1 MRSTVLNI
9 LFFTFCFAASHN
21 VIAQSQR
28 ISLSKIDS
36 AYALYKRGADQ
47 RIEEYLKD
55 KSTGRVRALSN
66 GGRIYLVDVSESGVP
81 IYIQSDNAGVATSLG
96 VDELRDGGGLGLSLE
111 GSDMEV
117 GIWDEGK
124 VRNDHVE
131 YIGRVTQV
139 DSPSEFNFHAT
150 HVLGTMLATGVNA
163 NAKGMAP
170 KATAIAFDFFND
182 VSEMT
187 EQATAD
193 QTSILLSNHSYGTVA
208 GWRSDGGSWT
218 WFGDESISTTKDWKF
233 GFYNTTSSFYDDIAY
248 SAPYYLI
255 VKSAGNDN
263 SDVGDGSKPP
273 DCDPFDCIPT
283 NGVAKN
289 ILTVGAVKKLVGEYT
304 DASDVE
310 ITSFSSFG
318 PTDDGRI
325 KPDIVAPG
333 QSVFSTTS
341 NSASAYETL
350 SGTSMATPATTGT
363 LALLQ
368 ELHKNLNSGNVM
380 KSATLK
386 ALAIHTAREAGPGAG
401 PDYMFGWGLLDAEHA
416 AETLIE
422 KDDQN
427 IFIEELILNDGE
439 VVELNLEPK
448 EDTKITA
455 TLVWTDPAGPVQ
467 TPSLNPTTKML
478 MNDLDITLVDDGGT
492 TQFPWKLDPTNP
504 ATAATKGD
512 NILDNVE
519 KLEFDNP
526 EPRNYKLRVS
536 HKGTLV
542 DEQQEFSLIITYS
555 SLIDPRVSYYWVGN
569 SGNWDNGN
577 NWSLESGGAS
587 ANMVPTSEDKVV
599 FDENSFLL
607 DGEVVSLT
615 QDQQCYSIRW
625 FANENVSLDFDG
637 HQLVVGEGVNLLS
650 GNISSSSPGVIQ
662 FMGDATTDAKLNLS
676 NNSLD
681 DLTLKFS
688 GDGAKWAMFGDF
700 RINGVELESGHLQL
714 SENEIKLNELSTVGI
729 DAKTL
734 TLSGTS
740 VSGISSL
747 SLDFSGLLLE
757 SENAIVTVPVSSAY
771 SLNVGTNTF
780 DGAIQLEGGEINI
793 EGNGS
798 IESVEGFGILI
809 INGNHSWE
817 NINLNEGSTLLINE
831 GTVQSLTKEFTLQ
844 ATSVNRTSISSSGSD
859 LATLDFEEHIKI
871 CMDHL
876 DVENVS
882 VTGQATLNA
891 GINSTLTN
899 SPNWKQDTC
908 DNILFPDFDFE
919 FNCENAA
926 VFFTDKSS
934 GPVSGY
940 NWDFGDITSVQNTSS
955 LVNPIHLFEGT
966 GQFQVSLEVSD
977 GSNSVSYAKTL
988 ELNPSVLVE
997 NNIELSN
1004 GKLISFLP
1012 ANKYQW
1018 VLDGELLEDTN
1029 LRSIPLSTGF
1039 GVYSVL
1045 TFDDNCNRQSTPF
1058 LVTGLTDE
1066 KDINS
1071 IQIHPNPAESQL
1083 YVKGEGI
1090 QSLRIVNQVGL
1101 NMIVEF
1107 EETQEGWSLNV
1118 SPLPK
1123 GLYIILVQSSFG
1135 VTRHRV
1141 VVR

>member
-1 MRSTVLNI
+1 MRSTVINI
-9 LFFTFCFAASHN
+9 LFFTFCVAASRN
-21 VIAQSQR
+21 VIAQNQHV
-28 ISLSKIDS
+28 SLSKIDS
-36 AYALYKRGADQ
+36 AYATYKSGADK
-47 RIEEYLKD
+47 RIDEYLKGR
-55 KSTGRVRALSN
+55 SAGRVSTFSN
-66 GGRIYLVDVSESGVP
+66 GLRIYLVDVSESGVP
-81 IYIQSDNAGVATSLG
+81 VYIQSDNAGVATSLG
-96 VDELRDGGGLGLSLE
+96 VDELRDGGGLGLNLE
-111 GSDMEV
+111 GLDVEV

-131 YIGRVTQV
+131 YTGRVTQM
-139 DSPSEFNFHAT
+139 DSPAEFNFHAS
-150 HVLGTMLATGVNA
+150 HVLGTIMAAGVNA
-163 NAKGMAP
+163 NAKGMAS
-170 KATAIAFDFFND
+170 KATAIAYDFFND

-187 EQATAD
+187 EQAAPD

-208 GWRSDGGSWT
+208 GWRNDGGNWT

-233 GFYNTTSSFYDDIAY
+233 GFYNTTSGFYDDIAY

-289 ILTVGAVKKLVGEYT
+289 ILTVGAVKKLTEEYT

-333 QSVFSTTS
+333 QSVFSSTS
-341 NSASAYETL
+341 NSTSAYETL
-350 SGTSMATPATTGT
+350 SGTSMATPAVTGT

-368 ELHKNLNSGNVM
+368 ELHKNLNGGSVM

-386 ALAIHTAREAGPGAG
+386 ALAIHTAREAGPSAG
-401 PDYMFGWGLLDAEHA
+401 PDYMFGWGLLDAKYA

-427 IFIEELILNDGE
+427 IFIEELVLNDGE
-439 VVELNLEPK
+439 VVEFNLEPK

-478 MNDLDITLVDDGGT
+478 RNDLDITLVDDGGT
-492 TQFPWKLDPTNP
+492 TQFPWKLDPANP
-504 ATAATKGD
+504 ANAATKGD
-512 NILDNVE
+512 NSLDNIE

-526 EPRNYKLRVS
+526 EPRNYKLRVT
-536 HKGTLV
+536 HKGALV
-542 DEQQEFSLIITYS
+542 NEQQEFSLIITYS
-555 SLIDPRVSYYWVGN
+555 SLIDPRISYYWIGN

-577 NWSLESGGAS
+577 NWSLESGGAP
-587 ANMVPTSEDKVV
+587 ANVVPSSEDKVV

-607 DGEVVSLT
+607 DGAVVTLT

-625 FANENVSLDFDG
+625 FANENVTLNFED
-637 HQLVVGEGVNLLS
+637 HQLIIGEGINLLS
-650 GNISSSSPGVIQ
+650 ENISSSSFGVIQ
-662 FMGDATTDAKLNLS
+662 FIGDATTDAKLNLS

-688 GDGAKWAMFGDF
+688 GEEAKWSMFGDF
-700 RINGVELESGHLQL
+700 SIDRVELESGHLQL
-714 SENEIKLNELSTVGI
+714 EENEIKLNDLSTSGSE
-729 DAKTL
+729 AKTL
-734 TLSGTS
+734 TLVGTS
-740 VSGISSL
+740 ISGISSL
-747 SLDFSGLLLE
+747 SIDLSDLMLE
-757 SENAIVTVPVSSAY
+757 SESAVITVPVSATY
-771 SLNVGTNTF
+771 SLNLGINSFNGT
-780 DGAIQLEGGEINI
+780 IQLDGGEIRVG
-793 EGNGS
+793 GNGS
-798 IESVEGFGILI
+798 IEGVEGFGTLI
-809 INGNHSWE
+809 VNGNHIWE
-817 NINLNEGSTLLINE
+817 NINLNEGSSLLIEE
-831 GTVQSLTKEFTLQ
+831 GTVQSLTEFTLQ
-844 ATSVNRTSISSSGSD
+844 ATSINRVTVSSSGTG
-859 LATLDFEEHIKI
+859 LATLDFELHNKV
-871 CMDHL
+871 CFDHL
-876 DVENVS
+876 DIENIA

-891 GINSTLTN
+891 GVNSTVIN
-899 SPNWKQDTC
+899 APNWLQDSC
-908 DNILFPDFDFE
+908 ENILFPDFDFE

-940 NWDFGDITSVQNTSS
+940 SWDFGDPGSAQNTSS
-955 LVNPIHLFEGT
+955 SVNPIHLFEGT
-966 GQFQVSLEVSD
+966 GQFQVSLGVSD
-977 GSNSVSYAKTL
+977 GTNTVSYTKSL
-988 ELNPSVLVE
+988 ELIPSVLVE
-997 NNIELSN
+997 NDIELSN

-1045 TFDDNCNRQSTPF
+1045 TFDDNCNRQSNSF
-1058 LVTGLTDE
+1058 LVTGLDNE
-1066 KDINS
+1066 EELNS
-1071 IQIHPNPAESQL
+1071 IQIYPNPTESQL
-1083 YVKGEGI
+1083 YVEGDGI
-1090 QSLRIVNQVGL
+1090 QSLKLINQVGQDML
-1101 NMIVEF
+1101 MKFI
-1107 EETQEGWSLNV
+1107 ETQDGWSLNV
-1118 SPLPK
+1118 SSLPK
-1123 GLYIILVQSSFG
+1123 GFYIIMVQSNTG
-1135 VTRHRV
+1135 MARQRV
-1141 VVR
+1141 IVR